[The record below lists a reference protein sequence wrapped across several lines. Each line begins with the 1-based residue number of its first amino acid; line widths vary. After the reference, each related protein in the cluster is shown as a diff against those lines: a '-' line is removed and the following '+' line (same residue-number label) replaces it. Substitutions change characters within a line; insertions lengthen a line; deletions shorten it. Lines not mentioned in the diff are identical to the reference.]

1 VNTWRELAKRGRPV
15 TRILYEAPV
24 ESQNKDVDVVV
35 GDPRMTEV
43 LREAG
48 ADRADVV
55 LAMTGD
61 DSENAFLVLAVKELA
76 GTARTVAAVNDAHHL
91 SRIKLVQPDVVIAPQ
106 VMGGELTAML
116 LSGEQITPEFV
127 MQQVFQ
133 QTSIEPSV
141 PIPLK
146 ILKRSLF
153 SSDGGLLGL

>member
-1 VNTWRELAKRGRPV
+1 M
-15 TRILYEAPV
+15 YEAPL
-24 ESQNKDVDVVV
+24 ESQVKDVDVVV
-35 GDPRMTEV
+35 GDPSMTEV

-48 ADRADVV
+48 ADRADAV

-76 GTARTVAAVNDAHHL
+76 GSARTVAAVNDAHHL
-91 SRIKLVQPDVVIAPQ
+91 SRIKLVQPDVLIAPQ

-133 QTSIEPSV
+133 QATTEPSGAK
-141 PIPLK
+141 PGK
-146 ILKRSLF
+146 KS
-153 SSDGGLLGL
+153 